1 MDPRLKEAVQR
12 GDTTAFLSLVNQNH
26 DHNIIDQVTLGSM
39 NTVLHIASRF
49 GHLELVHEIVRL
61 RPEMVSSQN
70 HRLETPLHDA
80 CREGH
85 LEVAMSLLR
94 VEPSVGYK
102 LNRENESVLYVAC
115 GRGWS
120 GVVKY
125 LLEYSWLLMLEEDG
139 STTSLHLAAS
149 AGHTD
154 IVKEIL
160 KVRPDFALIRD
171 SQGSTPLHLACSKGH
186 LDITRELLKLDSDL
200 CSLQDNEGRTPLHW
214 AAIKGKVNILDEILS
229 VSLDSIETV
238 TKLSETVLHLCVKYN
253 QFEATKYLVETL
265 DVSKMVDATDID
277 GNTVLHLATAAKLSA
292 MVTFLVKS
300 TSIDVNALNHKGWT
314 ALDVA
319 ESDASNSV
327 LIYLIPTLHNA
338 GGRNGSQLPPQ
349 SPLIQR
355 ISSSAVNSR
364 RSPHRK
370 GTKGPSSSWATN
382 IMYSP
387 TTLQSR
393 RRRRSRREKQLELHS
408 EGLQNARNTITVVAV
423 LIATVTFAAGI
434 NPPGGVYQ
442 DGALAGKSIMG
453 KTNAFKVFTIC
464 NNIALLMSLGIV
476 VVLVSVIPFR
486 RKPLVKLLKVT
497 HRAMC
502 ASVLFMEVA
511 YVAALWVTEP
521 SGHVK
526 GPTWELLALVCIAG
540 VFLLTLSVGL
550 GLMMTKHRFRKRIY
564 REGRTSK
571 KRTPESSV
579 SRVDD
584 MPHNMKS
591 RQTSNSDVES
601 SEKEGFHPIS

>member
-12 GDTTAFLSLVNQNH
+12 GDTTAFLSLVNQINH
-26 DHNIIDQVTLGSM
+26 DHNISNSIIDQVTLGTM

-49 GHLELVHEIVRL
+49 GHLELVHQILRL

-70 HRLETPLHDA
+70 HRLETPLHEA
-80 CREGH
+80 CREGR
-85 LEVAMSLLR
+85 LEVAMALLR
-94 VEPSVGYK
+94 ADPSVGYK
-102 LNRENESVLYVAC
+102 LNRENESVLFVAC

-120 GVVKY
+120 GVVNY

-160 KVRPDFALIRD
+160 KVRPEFAWKKD

-200 CSLQDNEGRTPLHW
+200 CSLQDTEGRTPLHW
-214 AAIKGKVNILDEILS
+214 AAIKGKINILDEILS
-229 VSLDSIETV
+229 VSLDSIDTV
-238 TKLSETVLHLCVKYN
+238 TKLGETLLHLCVKYN
-253 QFEATKYLVETL
+253 QFNATKYLVETL

-277 GNTVLHLATAAKLSA
+277 GNTVLHLATAAKLST
-292 MVTFLVKS
+292 MVTFLVKR
-300 TSIDVNALNHKGWT
+300 TSIDVNALNRKGWT

-319 ESDASNSV
+319 ESGASNSV
-327 LIYLIPTLHNA
+327 LIYLIPTLHEA
-338 GGRNGSQLPPQ
+338 GCRNGSQLPPQ
-349 SPLIQR
+349 STYEIQR
-355 ISSSAVNSR
+355 ISSGGAVINSR
-364 RSPHRK
+364 RSPHKK
-370 GTKGPSSSWATN
+370 GTRGPSSSWATN

-393 RRRRSRREKQLELHS
+393 RRRSSRREKQLELHS

-453 KTNAFKVFTIC
+453 KTKAFKVFTIC
-464 NNIALLMSLGIV
+464 NNIALFMSLGIV

-486 RKPLVKLLKVT
+486 RKPLVRLLMVT

-511 YVAALWVTEP
+511 YIAALWVTEP
-521 SGHVK
+521 NSGHVK
-526 GPTWELLALVCIAG
+526 GIMMSWELLALVCIAG
-540 VFLLTLSVGL
+540 VFVLTLSAGL
-550 GLMMTKHRFRKRIY
+550 GLMITKHRSGK
-564 REGRTSK
+564 GNTG
-571 KRTPESSV
+571 
-579 SRVDD
+579 
-584 MPHNMKS
+584 
-591 RQTSNSDVES
+591 
-601 SEKEGFHPIS
+601 KEGEARRGLRRVV